1 MGAYLVFGVLGVPC
15 VIFLL
20 WCLVGGAVRNIPAV
34 VPYAER
40 QTLAKIQQYA
50 LRIVRCNS

>member
-1 MGAYLVFGVLGVPC
+1 
-15 VIFLL
+15 
-20 WCLVGGAVRNIPAV
+20 VRNIPAV

-50 LRIVRCNS
+50 LRIVRCKKKSVKQFDGNVKLFDTFCFSDSAHR